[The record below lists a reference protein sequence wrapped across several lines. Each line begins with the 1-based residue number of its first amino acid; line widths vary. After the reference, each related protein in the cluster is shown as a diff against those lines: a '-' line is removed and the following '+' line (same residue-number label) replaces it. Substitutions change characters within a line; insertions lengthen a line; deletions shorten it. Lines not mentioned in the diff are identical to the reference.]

1 MAEKHDAGAEISTAT
16 LMAYA
21 DGTLA
26 PEEAVHVEQAM
37 AASAELREE
46 VNDYRLSRRAL
57 EQALVPLDQ
66 MPAPPSLVDLILT
79 HKGAPEPAT
88 PSVINLADH
97 RKARPV
103 WIDALAAGVLLSVG
117 LGVGGMISGAG
128 RTPASVFAM
137 ADNGAL
143 APGSILATTLES
155 GSSSV
160 TRVRDAVQVRPVQTF
175 MAGDTPCREF
185 EVLAGSAGSVGI
197 ACRRQDGWRVE
208 TLTAANVA
216 SEPAGFRL
224 ASGPQDALLE
234 AALAGLNASSGLD
247 AEAERCLITA
257 GWSDRSSCLA
267 Q

>member
-21 DGTLA
+21 DGKLA
-26 PEEAVHVEQAM
+26 PEEAVRVEQAM

-79 HKGAPEPAT
+79 HKGAPEPA
-88 PSVINLADH
+88 VINLADR

-103 WIDALAAGVLLSVG
+103 WIDAVAAGALLSVG

-128 RTPASVFAM
+128 TTPPSVFAM
-137 ADNGAL
+137 SDNGTL
-143 APGSILATTLES
+143 APGSILATTLEG
-155 GSSSV
+155 GSSSI

-175 MAGDTPCREF
+175 MAGETPCREF

-208 TLTAANVA
+208 TLTTANVA
-216 SEPAGFRL
+216 SDPAGFRL

-257 GWSDRSSCLA
+257 GWSDRSSCVA
-267 Q
+267 R

>member
-1 MAEKHDAGAEISTAT
+1 MAGKLDPATEMSAEI

-26 PEEAVHVEQAM
+26 PEEAERVELAL
-37 AASAELREE
+37 AASAELRQE

-66 MPAPPSLVDLILT
+66 MPAPPSLVDFILT
-79 HKGAPEPAT
+79 HKGEPEQAIT
-88 PSVINLADH
+88 SVINLAE
-97 RKARPV
+97 RRRARPV
-103 WIDALAAGVLLSVG
+103 WIDAVAAGVLLSAG
-117 LGVGGMISGAG
+117 LGAGGALSSAG
-128 RTPASVFAM
+128 TAPASVFAM
-137 ADNGAL
+137 ADNGTL
-143 APGSILATTLES
+143 ATGSILAATLES
-155 GSSSV
+155 GPSSV

-175 MAGDTPCREF
+175 MAGETPCREF

-216 SEPAGFRL
+216 SDPAGFRL

-247 AEAERCLITA
+247 AGAEHCLITA
-257 GWSDRSSCLA
+257 GWSDRSSCLT